1 MIVAID
7 GPAGSGKS
15 TVARILAERLKFT
28 YIETGSMYR
37 AVAWKVDQLGLDPK
51 DEAKVAEVARDIQ
64 IEFHPLGESA
74 GQRLI
79 VDGQDL
85 TDKLKTETIGRLAAV
100 VAANP
105 EVRNTLVAKQRDMG
119 KAGNAVMDG
128 RDIGTVVFPNA
139 EKKFYLDADVKER
152 ARRRYDEM
160 KEQYPELNLDEIV
173 EQVKQR
179 DYEDK
184 NRAASPLK
192 PADDAVIVDTS
203 GKSIEGVVE
212 ELIRAIPP
220 ALNV

>member
-51 DEAKVAEVARDIQ
+51 DEAKVAEVAHNIQ
-64 IEFHPLGESA
+64 IEFHPLGEGA

-85 TDKLKTETIGRLAAV
+85 TGKLKTETIGRLAAV

-105 EVRNTLVAKQRDMG
+105 EVRNILVAKQRDMG

-179 DYEDK
+179 DFEDK

-212 ELIRAIPP
+212 ELMRAIPP